1 MKIYIFSITLALVS
15 GLRNATTRPEEI
27 TAGAKTTAEPEY
39 EIYPRQ
45 GPEKNDVE
53 QSDGSHDCGR
63 NPCRNGGT
71 CFRECDQCSQRCVCP
86 AEFTGT
92 QCEVAKCFDETLYEH
107 FEIGDSWARVYQGSI
122 QACTCVNGT
131 TDCHPEMYTGIA
143 VRPCL
148 PRGSRSC
155 RRTFFSDTTVC
166 VCSHLFSGR
175 HCNMAPNQNCYLGN
189 ATNYLGLAKKTIS
202 GDDCL
207 PWTSDLFSYDDP
219 QTNTVQLGLGSHSY
233 CRSPDED
240 EQPWCY
246 FIKDGSLSWGYC
258 NVSAC
263 QSGRRQPPPPPPN
276 FFPEADELA
285 AVKKSC
291 GRRHKKQKFVR
302 PRIVG
307 GSSALPGSYPWL
319 ASINVGRNFCAGSLI
334 RSCWLVTSAHCF
346 AHSPLTSTIHVVLG
360 QHFFNKTT
368 DVTQEFKIEKYILHP
383 NYSVFNPT
391 ENDIVLIKL
400 KKIKQRCAVRSRFV
414 QPICLPEASMSFP
427 DHYKCYVVGWGY
439 LHENSSRYS
448 NVVQEALIPII
459 PDYKCQ
465 NADVY
470 GAEISE
476 NMFCA
481 GYLDGRSDAC
491 QGDSGGPLACEKDG
505 VFYLY
510 GIVSWGDGCGKAR
523 KPGVYT
529 KVINYI
535 NWINQE
541 IHRPPKG

>member
-1 MKIYIFSITLALVS
+1 SHNSCISQFKCHQGNRGS
-15 GLRNATTRPEEI
+15 
-27 TAGAKTTAEPEY
+27 
-39 EIYPRQ
+39 YPYNF
-45 GPEKNDVE
+45 P
-53 QSDGSHDCGR
+53 
-63 NPCRNGGT
+63 
-71 CFRECDQCSQRCVCP
+71 QRCWVRYCSDPCP
-86 AEFTGT
+86 FPTNQIQYIVVQRLKAFMLPSIA
-92 QCEVAKCFDETLYEH
+92 AKCFDETLYEN
-107 FEIGDSWARVYQGSI
+107 FEVGDSWARIYQGSI
-122 QACTCVNGT
+122 QACTCVNGKI
-131 TDCHPEMYTGIA
+131 DCCPSD
-143 VRPCL
+143 PCL
-148 PRGSRSC
+148 LRGTRSIY
-155 RRTFFSDTTVC
+155 
-166 VCSHLFSGR
+166 LFIYFGTGSKSFAFPSSS
-175 HCNMAPNQNCYLGN
+175 APSQSCYLGN

-207 PWTSDLFSYDDP
+207 PWTSDLLSYHDDP

-246 FIKDGSLSWGYC
+246 FIKDGGLSWGYC
-258 NVSAC
+258 NVIQLGLHSVDK
-263 QSGRRQPPPPPPN
+263 
-276 FFPEADELA
+276 FVM
-285 AVKKSC
+285 VKKSC

-307 GSSALPGSYPWL
+307 GSSALPGSHPWL

-346 AHSPLTSTIHVVLG
+346 ANSPLTSTIHVVLG

-368 DVTQEFKIEKYILHP
+368 DVTQEFKIEKYIMHP
-383 NYSVFNPT
+383 DYSVFNPT

-400 KKIKQRCAVRSRFV
+400 KKVNQRCAVRSRFI

-427 DHYKCYVVGWGY
+427 DHYKCYVAGWGY
-439 LHENSSRYS
+439 LHQNSSRYS

-491 QGDSGGPLACEKDG
+491 QQHFGRISSAIIRL
-505 VFYLY
+505 LY
-510 GIVSWGDGCGKAR
+510 GVCMWVRVSQTCGFKFEASVCVAGCSF
-523 KPGVYT
+523 
-529 KVINYI
+529 YI
-535 NWINQE
+535 LMVVSLGLCLLDLE
-541 IHRPPKG
+541 FV